1 MNIKNFSITIAT
13 ALSLMTTTSYA
24 NVLDGVSPDPVAEL
38 NTFYKKI
45 CRWED
50 GQTIP
55 VENITMNDDGIT
67 DFLITYD
74 VPCRGQDSAFAGT
87 AGMAR
92 QIWIS
97 QPDNTWKRVMDVNSR
112 DIKFEDRDGQN
123 TVILQHQ
130 GSYCMTADAAPCFLT
145 LELKDNEFVWAEDQH
160 PSMDAR
166 LKEMQKGTEQ

>member
-1 MNIKNFSITIAT
+1 MKHFSLSLLSTIAL
-13 ALSLMTTTSYA
+13 LSGPATA

-38 NTFYKKI
+38 NALYTKI
-45 CRWED
+45 CHWED
-50 GQTIP
+50 GETIP
-55 VENITMNDDGIT
+55 VTDININDDGIT
-67 DFLITYD
+67 DYLLTYD
-74 VPCRGQDSAFAGT
+74 LSCRGQKSAFAGT

-97 QPDNTWKRVMDVNSR
+97 MPDKTWKRVMDVNSR
-112 DIKFEDRDGQN
+112 GLKIEKHDG
-123 TVILQHQ
+123 TSAVILQHQ

-145 LELKDNEFVWAEDQH
+145 VELKDNEFVWAKKQH